1 VLLFKKIITWSLI
14 LLLVSQEVFRIPY
27 SLSTAEAVEIEN
39 HENLVSLLVEENLL
53 GKMRGDIEKYALRI
67 QSVLPHTRTV
77 ILTFS
82 GKTHPL
88 LIASANERLYYSG
101 LPDHGT
107 KTQKLVGTI
116 LIGNIP
122 LPTVH
127 KDASDFLSIYPYI
140 DFDEPNFVWNWEKNM
155 YEYLSVERKSIQPEL
170 WHSVIAPHTGD
181 LDQDKK
187 KIQDFFARVYQYDA
201 KQGEYA
207 DVGEAP
213 QALYVDSV
221 RDSEATSPG
230 SFATYENIFVPHQ
243 EDFSYNRYTKE
254 FAQYLYANYIN
265 LMKERGAALV
275 PPFSAWKA
283 SEQSAPSFLT
293 TASDISTRIFS
304 QELIPSFIKTL
315 NEKYIGDISRWVH
328 QSGRYYDGY
337 SKVRVDTMPELIQRR
352 DTLSTQMLQQ
362 VNTTFENIVND
373 YIERAMSV
381 DIPVLVSRR
390 QSAG

>member
-1 VLLFKKIITWSLI
+1 MES
-14 LLLVSQEVFRIPY
+14 
-27 SLSTAEAVEIEN
+27 
-39 HENLVSLLVEENLL
+39 
-53 GKMRGDIEKYALRI
+53 DIEQYALRV

-77 ILTFS
+77 ILTFPETS
-82 GKTHPL
+82 HPM
-88 LIASANERLYYSG
+88 LIAAANERLYYSG

-127 KDASDFLSIYPYI
+127 KNASSFLSMYPYV
-140 DFDEPNFVWNWEKNM
+140 DFDEPNFVWNWEKNI
-155 YEYLSVERKSIQPEL
+155 YEYLSVERKDTRPEL

-181 LDQDKK
+181 VSQDIK

-201 KQGEYA
+201 KQGQYA
-207 DVGEAP
+207 DIGKNP
-213 QALYVDSV
+213 QALYIDSV
-221 RDSEATSPG
+221 GDSEATSPG
-230 SFATYENIFVPHQ
+230 SFAAYEKLFVPNQ
-243 EDFSYNRYTKE
+243 ESFSYNRYTKE
-254 FAQYLYANYIN
+254 FAQYLYANYIT

-275 PPFSAWKA
+275 PEFSKWKIPETQTPSFAAPSIA
-283 SEQSAPSFLT
+283 SWTESESNSPSFLSK
-293 TASDISTRIFS
+293 AADISTRIFS

-337 SKVRVDTMPELIQRR
+337 SKVRVDTMPELIQQR
-352 DTLSTQMLQQ
+352 DKLSTQILQQ
-362 VNTTFENIVND
+362 INTTFETVIND

-381 DIPVLVSRR
+381 DIPVLVSRP
-390 QSAG
+390 QSIG